1 MCTPVVGHRMYVV
14 VEALYMSLYIID
26 IVQCALNQEKVCI
39 NTAWLVA
46 MQTNK
51 IMRGYVC
58 AHVYVYYVHG
68 GCYMIESQIHLC
80 VMELERQL

>member
-14 VEALYMSLYIID
+14 VEALSLSVYIID

-58 AHVYVYYVHG
+58 AIYV
-68 GCYMIESQIHLC
+68 ILC
-80 VMELERQL
+80 AWGVLYD